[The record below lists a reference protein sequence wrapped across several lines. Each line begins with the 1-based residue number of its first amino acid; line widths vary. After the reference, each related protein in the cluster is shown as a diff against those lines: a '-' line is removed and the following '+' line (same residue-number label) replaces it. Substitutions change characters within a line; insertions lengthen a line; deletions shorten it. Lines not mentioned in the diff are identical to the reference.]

1 MPISGIEMGV
11 DRALR
16 LWGLGKQGMYGDLN
30 EDAPGGIK
38 PWFGDVV
45 GVWKYEAWEKIK
57 GTD

>member
-1 MPISGIEMGV
+1 MGV

-16 LWGLGKQGMYGDLN
+16 LWGLGKQGMYGDIN

-45 GVWKYEAWEKIK
+45 GVWKYDAWEKIK
-57 GTD
+57 GTDQVFA